1 MSDYD
6 FTKDIKGVMYVFTF
20 DEKTFMW
27 TARKVVYE
35 DAYGVIAD
43 SDNKMI
49 SNSCF
54 DLIEK
59 IEKRCDVTT
68 DKSTY
73 YRTNFMSKFTDCK

>member
-20 DEKTFMW
+20 DEKLMMW

-43 SDNKMI
+43 SNKMI

-54 DLIEK
+54 DLIER
-59 IEKRCDVTT
+59 IEKSCDIATN
-68 DKSTY
+68 KSTY
-73 YRTNFMSKFTDCK
+73 YRTNFMSKFTGCK

>member
-20 DEKTFMW
+20 DEKLMMW

-43 SDNKMI
+43 SNKMI

-54 DLIEK
+54 DLIER
-59 IEKRCDVTT
+59 IEKSCDIAT

>member
-6 FTKDIKGVMYVFTF
+6 FTKNIKGVMYVFTF
-20 DEKTFMW
+20 DEKCLMW

-59 IEKRCDVTT
+59 IEKSCDIAT
-68 DKSTY
+68 DNSTY

>member
-20 DEKTFMW
+20 DEKLMMW

-35 DAYGVIAD
+35 DAYSVIAD
-43 SDNKMI
+43 SNKMK

-59 IEKRCDVTT
+59 IEKSCDIATN
-68 DKSTY
+68 KSTY

>member
-6 FTKDIKGVMYVFTF
+6 FTKDIRGVMYVFTF

-27 TARKVVYE
+27 TARKVIYE
-35 DAYGVIAD
+35 DAYTVIAD

-59 IEKRCDVTT
+59 IEKSCDIAT
-68 DKSTY
+68 DNCTH